1 MRNPEEAVDALLAEY
16 PEAGEK
22 EDILFTVMDAHETTY
37 YVDGSAGLGW
47 PPQSIFD
54 ESYTLMTQHMNLP
67 EDEPV
72 SFYIASDVLPGRAGD
87 TAGRILKAS

>member
-37 YVDGSAGLGW
+37 CVDGSAGLGW